1 MPKGKRFTIILMALV
16 TVALVAFLGG
26 MLGKKTTRGGK
37 EETREES
44 ALRCSYD
51 GTRLR
56 PIYQVDAFL
65 DDGSSA
71 SFCSIYCATRWFEEK
86 KDKVIYF
93 TVVDEITGQ
102 RFDSTLGFFV
112 ESDVVTIPEVKNRIH
127 AFASKEDAL
136 THAKQFNGTLVENP
150 FGKGFVVPKAARF
163 GQLSV
168 GAPLL
173 PDSLPLRLAIFRPIF
188 KENRLEVNVI
198 PFSGQEAGK
207 KLLAEGS
214 VDGIICD
221 LPSGL
226 LLAKGKP
233 SVRIIKNVLRA
244 NPYRALFAL
253 VAGPKVEYGRFAQGD
268 GQSVALPKGVGFRF
282 YAEHYFKSMDIR
294 IDKVVLREVEGLAEA
309 WDLLK
314 RGKVSAALLRTPY
327 TEMALAKGMTF
338 LADDRTLPWMSVLV
352 MKQSVVE
359 KDFEVVK
366 RFIFGLE
373 QSVLALNL
381 KPDESQAFLE
391 EQGGIPREGREGFP
405 MPIFEGANAPSQDEI
420 APVLEWLVEKGLL
433 SQEATYQDLINAQ
446 FLPNPDDVG
455 LAFCC
460 R

>member
-1 MPKGKRFTIILMALV
+1 MLNRKRLIMIFIALV
-16 TVALVAFLGG
+16 VVALVALFGGILGQ
-26 MLGKKTTRGGK
+26 KTTRGGK
-37 EETREES
+37 EERQEKVQ
-44 ALRCSYD
+44 RCSYD
-51 GTRLR
+51 GTKLR

-65 DDGSSA
+65 DNGSSG
-71 SFCSIYCATRWFEEK
+71 SFCSIYCATRWFKEN

-136 THAKQFNGTLVENP
+136 THAKQFNGKLVENP
-150 FGKGFVVPKAARF
+150 FGKGFVVPKAAQF
-163 GQLSV
+163 GKLSV

-173 PDSLPLRLAIFRPIF
+173 PDSVPLRLAIFRPIF

-198 PFSGQEAGK
+198 PFKREEAGK

-226 LLAKGKP
+226 VLAKGNP
-233 SVRIIKNVLRA
+233 GVRIIKNVLRA

-253 VAGPKVEYGRFAQGD
+253 VAGPEVEYGRFAQED
-268 GQSVALPKGVGFRF
+268 GQSIALPKGVGFRF
-282 YAEHYFKSMDIR
+282 YAEHYLKSMDIP
-294 IDKVVLREVEGLAEA
+294 IDKVVIREVEGLAEA
-309 WDLLK
+309 WDLLN
-314 RGKVSAALLRTPY
+314 RGEVSAAVLRTPY
-327 TEMALAKGMTF
+327 TDMALAKGMRF
-338 LADDRTLPWMSVLV
+338 LADDRSLPWMSVLV
-352 MKQSVVE
+352 LKQSVIE
-359 KDFEVVK
+359 KDFEVIK

-381 KPDESQAFLE
+381 KPDESRGLLE
-391 EQGGIPREGREGFP
+391 EQGGIPKEARKGFP

-420 APVLEWLVEKGLL
+420 APILEWLAHKGLL
-433 SQEATYQDLINAQ
+433 SQETAYRDLIDSQ